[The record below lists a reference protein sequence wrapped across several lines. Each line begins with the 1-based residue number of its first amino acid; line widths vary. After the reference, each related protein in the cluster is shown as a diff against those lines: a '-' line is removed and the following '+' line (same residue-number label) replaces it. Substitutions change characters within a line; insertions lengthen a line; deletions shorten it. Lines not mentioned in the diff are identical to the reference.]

1 MARTSKKP
9 NRLAKRDKRVL
20 GLIAVVALIT
30 FFGGLV
36 LAAYAAVNYKYE
48 TRMSLDAP
56 RDPVVFEV
64 PKGSG
69 LSSIATRLEGQELV
83 ESAFIFKLVTKMRG
97 NEANFKA
104 GEFLLTPG
112 DPMAKIYK
120 DLAEGQAILYPVT
133 IAEGLSSRQV
143 MATLDLIPTLID
155 DNPPVPA
162 EGTLLPET
170 YLTPRDMKQSE
181 LIAKMQ
187 AAQKDVLDTLW
198 ENRAADLPVKT
209 KSEAIT
215 LASVVEKETG
225 IGSERDEVAGVFVN
239 RLNRGMMLQSDPTII
254 YGITKGLPIGRRIR
268 RSEID
273 ARTDWNTYQMTGLPK
288 TPICNPGK
296 EALAAV
302 LNPAKTDNIYF
313 VADGTGGHVFA
324 TSLSQHQR
332 NVAKWRVIQ
341 RQRGER

>member
-1 MARTSKKP
+1 MARASKKP
-9 NRLAKRDKRVL
+9 NTLAKRDKRVL
-20 GLIAVVALIT
+20 GLIAVVALVT

-48 TRMSLDAP
+48 TRMALDAP

-69 LSSIATRLEGQELV
+69 LSLISTRLEDEELIK
-83 ESAFIFKLVTKMRG
+83 SAFVFKLVTKMRG

-112 DPMAKIYK
+112 DPMAKIYQ

-133 IAEGLSSRQV
+133 IAEGLSSRQI

-155 DNPPVPA
+155 DNPDVPA
-162 EGTLLPET
+162 EGSLLPET

-181 LIAKMQ
+181 LIKKMQ
-187 AAQKDVLDTLW
+187 SAQKKVLDDLW
-198 ENRAADLPVKT
+198 ESRAKELPVKS
-209 KSEAIT
+209 KSEAII

-225 IGSERDEVAGVFVN
+225 IASERDEVAGVFVN

-254 YGITKGLPIGRRIR
+254 YGITKGLPLGRRIR
-268 RSEID
+268 RSEIN
-273 ARTDWNTYQMTGLPK
+273 ALTNWNTYQMTGLPK

-302 LNPAKTDNIYF
+302 LNPAKTDNVYF
-313 VADGTGGHVFA
+313 VADGSGGHVFSTTLA
-324 TSLSQHQR
+324 QHER
-332 NVAKWRVIQ
+332 NVSKWRNVQ
-341 RQRGER
+341 RERGER